1 MLAQAIPPPA
11 QPCDGVKLDG
21 AIVGA
26 GTRGVVLVHESG
38 SVGLCGWWPYA
49 VRLAN
54 RGLRA
59 MVFDLRCYGS
69 SGCPVQHVQ
78 GTGTDTAAAVAALRK
93 LSASFGRPRSLVVL
107 PAPNGHGWDLL
118 RTPVT
123 HVWSPFE
130 RRLTRFLGGR

>member
-1 MLAQAIPPPA
+1 MLAQTTPPPA
-11 QPCDGVKLDG
+11 QPSMRCGAPERHATVFTFRTSDGVTLDG
-21 AIVGA
+21 AIVGS

-69 SGCPVQHVQ
+69 SGCAAQHVQ
-78 GTGTDTAAAVAALRK
+78 GTGTDTAAAVAA
-93 LSASFGRPRSLVVL
+93 
-107 PAPNGHGWDLL
+107 
-118 RTPVT
+118 
-123 HVWSPFE
+123 
-130 RRLTRFLGGR
+130 